1 MSAQAG
7 ATRTPRASGLLGHR
21 VGSRTRP
28 IAWWGFLCLALVLSA
43 CTPAGDSRQHSAPPA
58 DGAEPSTGASGGG
71 PPCTP
76 SVDALPAPPAGYR
89 LVGKDVAVPD
99 APVLSPEDSG
109 EADPAARLFAKWGL
123 VVRAGRV
130 VDLRVAPGW
139 QGKARLGWGGTGTPA
154 ATATVHAC
162 APEGGQAQWLAFV
175 GGTWVA
181 RASCVPLIVTSN
193 GQDDRVNL
201 GIGVPCDKTTT
212 P

>member
-1 MSAQAG
+1 M
-7 ATRTPRASGLLGHR
+7 
-21 VGSRTRP
+21 V
-28 IAWWGFLCLALVLSA
+28 VLSA
-43 CTPAGDSRQHSAPPA
+43 CTPAGESHPRTTPPA
-58 DGAEPSTGASGGG
+58 NGAAPSTDASGGR

-76 SVDALPAPPAGYR
+76 SVDTLPAPPAGYR

-99 APVLSPEDSG
+99 ARVMSAEASG

-139 QGKARLGWGGTGTPA
+139 QDKARLGWGGTPA
-154 ATATVHAC
+154 PTATVHAC
-162 APEGGQAQWLAFV
+162 APEGGQGQWMAFV

-181 RASCVPLIVTSN
+181 QAACVPLIVTSN
-193 GQDDRVNL
+193 GQDERVNL

>member
-1 MSAQAG
+1 MNSNSAERRTG
-7 ATRTPRASGLLGHR
+7 RAT
-21 VGSRTRP
+21 
-28 IAWWGFLCLALVLSA
+28 AWCGFLCLAALLSA
-43 CTPAGDSRQHSAPPA
+43 CTSAGDSRQRTTPPA
-58 DGAEPSTGASGGG
+58 NSAAPSTGASVGV

-76 SVDALPAPPAGYR
+76 SVDTLPAPPAGYR

-99 APVLSPEDSG
+99 APVLSAETSG
-109 EADPAARLFAKWGL
+109 EVDPAARLFAKWGL

-139 QGKARLGWGGTGTPA
+139 QDKARLGWGRTGIPG

-162 APEGGQAQWLAFV
+162 TPEGGQAQWMAFV

-181 RASCVPLIVTSN
+181 RAACVPLIVTSN
-193 GQDDRVNL
+193 GQTDRVNV
-201 GIGVPCDKTTT
+201 GIGTPCDKTTT